1 MSEKSLPPSEKR
13 LRDARA
19 KGNVARSEP
28 LGALL
33 VLAAST
39 ELLFWGLDAA
49 CDAWL
54 DIAGLALEAISAARP
69 LASATRLV
77 SACAR
82 LMVPV
87 LACIGATAFAAT
99 VCGGWMAG
107 SMHFSPKVLAPS
119 LARLDPLAHFRQL
132 VSARHLTALAIS
144 LVSAAAL
151 GVAAALTLA
160 DRVHIVPTL
169 LARQSLAAN
178 WHAGVETAHFVI
190 RVLLAALAAPA
201 FASVWLAK
209 RHHRRGLRMSH
220 RDMKEELKQ
229 TAGDPQVRARLRSA
243 LIEALLA
250 PAGPTLDAPRSGRAL
265 VTNPEHIAVMLHYD
279 GKTQSVPVVVAKG
292 VDEAARQMIDAAHLT
307 EIPVFHFRKLARRL
321 HADVQVEAT
330 IPADCYRAVAV
341 VYRLVD
347 ELDTLDARCTEPIEI
362 DDLFFDER
370 AEM

>member
-49 CDAWL
+49 CQAWL
-54 DIAGLALEAISAARP
+54 DIAGMALEASSAARP
-69 LASATRLV
+69 LASATQLAT
-77 SACAR
+77 ACAR

-87 LACIGATAFAAT
+87 VACIGATAFAAS
-99 VCGGWMAG
+99 VCGAWMAG
-107 SMHFSPKVLAPS
+107 SIHFSLKVLAPS
-119 LARLDPLAHFRQL
+119 LARLDPLAHCRQL

-144 LVSAAAL
+144 LISAAAL
-151 GVAAALTLA
+151 GIAATLALA
-160 DRVHIVPTL
+160 DRLQIVPTL
-169 LARQSLAAN
+169 FARQSLSTG
-178 WHAGVETAHFVI
+178 WQAGVETAHFVI
-190 RVLLAALAAPA
+190 RVLLAALAVPA
-201 FASVWLAK
+201 FTSVWLAK
-209 RHHRRGLRMSH
+209 RHHRRALRMSH

-250 PAGPTLDAPRSGRAL
+250 PVGPALGAPRSGRAL

-279 GKTQSVPVVVAKG
+279 AKTQSVPVVIAKG
-292 VDEAARQMIDAAHLT
+292 VDEAARQMIEAAHLT

-321 HADVQVEAT
+321 HADVELEAT

-347 ELDTLDARCTEPIEI
+347 ELDTLDARCAEPIEI

-370 AEM
+370 AEV